1 MKVAGGNIHSIQ
13 GKKSKNKSGHLVAAA
28 GRSRVRGKT
37 LLAEECKQCIKLAIH
52 TFTNQMLPLGLLFRM
67 SFLSNNYANK
77 CYRCSKRFWGCDFLR
92 KCEKSVIL
100 MRA

>member
-1 MKVAGGNIHSIQ
+1 MLCFFYFPLKVAGGNIHSIQ
-13 GKKSKNKSGHLVAAA
+13 GKKSKNESGHLVAAA

-67 SFLSNNYANK
+67 NLLSNMQTNATDAPK
-77 CYRCSKRFWGCDFLR
+77 GFGGVTF
-92 KCEKSVIL
+92 
-100 MRA
+100 